1 MIATDCAAVVNANH
15 RSSMKLGLLYQM
27 SPSTWCFKPQRLS
40 CKLLSHLWSFLQV
53 IVPLNPL
60 TPRPYTSTAHLPTP
74 YAHRLV
80 SQFNMSLYA
89 QRRDFDSVN
98 GSKYP
103 AAPPGEA
110 TWPTFL
116 QVLAPSCHLIAHFGL
131 QLVRFYWLN
140 FFRDTVLQC
149 LLRQMLP
156 ASPPSTTLGSS
167 TFPTA
172 QFFRFQRQ
180 LRFLPQF
187 AVLRCRRDSCGLI
200 AGRFRV
206 CSWCFGR
213 CLEQR
218 FRNSCSRWVTAAA

>member
-98 GSKYP
+98 GSTYP
-103 AAPPGEA
+103 SGPPGEA

-131 QLVRFYWLN
+131 QLVRFYWLIC
-140 FFRDTVLQC
+140 FRDTVLQC
-149 LLRQMLP
+149 HLRQMLP
-156 ASPPSTTLGSS
+156 ASPLSTTLGSL

-172 QFFRFQRQ
+172 QFFRFQRDFCPITLCCDADGTHVASLQ
-180 LRFLPQF
+180 VVF
-187 AVLRCRRDSCGLI
+187 AFAPGVSGAVWSNISAIPVLG
-200 AGRFRV
+200 G
-206 CSWCFGR
+206 
-213 CLEQR
+213 
-218 FRNSCSRWVTAAA
+218 